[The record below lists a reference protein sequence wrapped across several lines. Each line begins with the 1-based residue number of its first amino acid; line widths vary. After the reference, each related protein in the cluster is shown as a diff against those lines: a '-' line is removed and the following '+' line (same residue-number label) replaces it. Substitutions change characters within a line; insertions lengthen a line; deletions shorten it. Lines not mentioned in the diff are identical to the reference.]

1 MKTRIWSA
9 GNKFV
14 YVGVPTYTIPH
25 GRIVGDGLNSPERAI
40 DIEAQ
45 AIEFPIWRE
54 KVKEYLSQFG
64 TVVSVKDTQVEEFFK
79 DETLEMISDIEL
91 MKALFGKE
99 PVFQKRFVN
108 LGSEEVTRKI
118 IVGWKNAE

>member
-1 MKTRIWSA
+1 MKTRIWAA
-9 GNKFV
+9 GKKFV
-14 YVGVPTYTIPH
+14 YVAAPTYTIPH
-25 GRIVGDGLNSPERAI
+25 GRIIGDGLNSPERAI
-40 DIEAQ
+40 DVEVQ

-64 TVVSVKDTQVEEFFK
+64 TVVSIKDTQTEDFFK
-79 DETLEMISDIEL
+79 DETMEMISDVEL

-99 PVFQKRFVN
+99 PVFQKRFVD
-108 LGSEEVTRKI
+108 LGGGVVTKKL